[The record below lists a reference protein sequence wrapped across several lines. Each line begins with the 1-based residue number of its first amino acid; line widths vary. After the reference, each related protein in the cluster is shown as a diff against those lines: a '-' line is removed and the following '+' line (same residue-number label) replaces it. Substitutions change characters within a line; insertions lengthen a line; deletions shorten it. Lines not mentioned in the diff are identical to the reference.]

1 MLSQPSAHLV
11 TACLLCIFTARAI
24 KSEWGHHYINSK
36 GRRTRSCPVSESS
49 IGFVGMMFN
58 IVHTSTC
65 SPRHQNS
72 FFILCQDW
80 WLDGV
85 TLPLGDCDHWD
96 NAGHIRMP
104 SPRSHYMPSP
114 IVTCA
119 LASPDTQDTHNVTT
133 HSGHMHACQTNK
145 KKWTRPKVSYRSASQ
160 FHNVML
166 DPLDYGLL

>member
-24 KSEWGHHYINSK
+24 KSEWGHHYITSK
-36 GRRTRSCPVSESS
+36 GTRTRNCPVSDSS
-49 IGFVGMMFN
+49 IGFVAE
-58 IVHTSTC
+58 IKRISTLSTC
-65 SPRHQNS
+65 PPPHQHS
-72 FFILCQDW
+72 FFILCPDW

-85 TLPLGDCDHWD
+85 TLPPGDCDHWD

-119 LASPDTQDTHNVTT
+119 LASLDTQDTHNPFRP
-133 HSGHMHACQTNK
+133 HARLPDKHKQINK
-145 KKWTRPKVSYRSASQ
+145 TKS
-160 FHNVML
+160 L
-166 DPLDYGLL
+166 I